1 MAVGA
6 SVGDGVAEDWRD
18 CVADE
23 PSDSSDVMDSWVE
36 LAMELCPVL
45 VEEELLVENESLVA
59 EGWSFVKEL
68 AVVMGLL
75 ALVEEADRMPDE
87 LTSLVNFP

>member
-1 MAVGA
+1 M
-6 SVGDGVAEDWRD
+6 GDGVAEDWRD

>member
-1 MAVGA
+1 
-6 SVGDGVAEDWRD
+6 VGDGVAEDWRD